1 MLQDYLDYIFLKTL
15 LLHVY
20 FWHNIGNALQIPG
33 KYVNEGTIGDLGIVC
48 GN

>member
-1 MLQDYLDYIFLKTL
+1 MLQDYLGYIFLEIL

-20 FWHNIGNALQIPG
+20 FRYNIGNSLQIPR
-33 KYVNEGTIGDLGIVC
+33 KYVDEGTIGDLGIVC